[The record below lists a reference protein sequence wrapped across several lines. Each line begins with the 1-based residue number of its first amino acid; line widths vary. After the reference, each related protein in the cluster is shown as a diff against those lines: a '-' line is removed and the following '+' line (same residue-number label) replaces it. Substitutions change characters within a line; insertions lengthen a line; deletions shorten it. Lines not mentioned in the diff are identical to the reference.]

1 MNIISSLMRNICC
14 RIYPKRNE
22 YDRPLVKTM
31 KYNLVKNTPKEF
43 KQIGQPDYKEEY
55 SDVLFNF
62 QRNNKLD
69 KDKRIKLEK
78 NHI

>member
-1 MNIISSLMRNICC
+1 
-14 RIYPKRNE
+14 
-22 YDRPLVKTM
+22 M